1 METLES
7 SVYLLC
13 LITSLVC
20 LWLLARGYR
29 RSRVKLLMWTA
40 LAFVAIAINNLFLF
54 LDVVVFPD
62 PAVDLMA
69 YRNLSAVAGMVIMF
83 YGLTWETD

>member
-13 LITSLVC
+13 FITSVLC

-29 RSRVKLLMWTA
+29 RSRVKLLMWTS
-40 LAFVAIAINNLFLF
+40 LAFVAIAINNFFLF

-62 PAVDLMA
+62 SINLLPIRNIAAV
-69 YRNLSAVAGMVIMF
+69 VGIVIMF
-83 YGLTWETD
+83 YGLAWETD